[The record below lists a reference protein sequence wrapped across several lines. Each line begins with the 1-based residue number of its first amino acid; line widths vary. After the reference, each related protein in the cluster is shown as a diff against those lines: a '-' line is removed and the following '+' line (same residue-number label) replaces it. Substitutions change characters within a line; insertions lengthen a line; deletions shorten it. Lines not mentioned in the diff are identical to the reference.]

1 MSTIEQTMSK
11 IERMETDF
19 ENAVSQSMKD
29 GFDKSTAEKVTIVGM
44 LSDVQEL
51 VQYHDTQESKE
62 KIRDLTNAI
71 KVIVMER
78 GLA

>member
-1 MSTIEQTMSK
+1 MSK
-11 IERMETDF
+11 VEQMKIDF
-19 ENAVSQSMKD
+19 DEAVSQSIEL
-29 GFDKSTAEKVTIVGM
+29 GFDKSKAEKVTIVGM

-51 VQYHDTQESKE
+51 VQYHDTPASKE